1 VRRGLRGAAL
11 RLAIGWALLAIGW
24 AKPSGAER
32 PEILYMLHCQGCHL
46 ADGAGSPGSVPDLRD
61 QLGSFL
67 GVPGGR
73 EYLVRVPGSASA
85 PIDDAELASL
95 LNWMVVRFGPAEVAR
110 DFRRYSGPEVARCRA
125 SPLTDV
131 GALRA
136 RLVQQIAPDAPGS
149 P

>member
-1 VRRGLRGAAL
+1 VRRGLRRAAL
-11 RLAIGWALLAIGW
+11 RLAVGSLLLAIGG
-24 AKPSGAER
+24 AAPSAAER
-32 PEILYMLHCQGCHL
+32 PEILYMLHCRGCHL
-46 ADGAGSPGSVPDLRD
+46 PDGAGSPGSVPDLRG

-85 PIDDAELASL
+85 PVDDAELASL
-95 LNWMVVRFGPAEVAR
+95 LNWMIGRFGPAEVTR
-110 DFRRYSGPEVARCRA
+110 DFRPYSGPEVARYRA

-131 GALRA
+131 DALRA
-136 RLVQQIAPDAPGS
+136 ELVRQIAAGAPGS

>member
-1 VRRGLRGAAL
+1 MRQG
-11 RLAIGWALLAIGW
+11 LAIALLAAGL
-24 AKPSGAER
+24 AGPAAAER
-32 PEILYMLHCQGCHL
+32 PEILYMLHCRGCHL
-46 ADGAGSPGSVPDLRD
+46 PDGAGAPGSVPDLRG

-67 GVPGGR
+67 RVPGGR

-95 LNWMVVRFGPAEVAR
+95 LNWMVGRFGPAEVAG
-110 DFRRYSGPEVARCRA
+110 DFRRYSGPEVARYRA

-131 GALRA
+131 DAVRAELVARIAAGAA
-136 RLVQQIAPDAPGS
+136 AS

>member
-1 VRRGLRGAAL
+1 VSPGLRGAAL
-11 RLAIGWALLAIGW
+11 RFAIGSLLVAVGW
-24 AKPSGAER
+24 AEPSRAER
-32 PEILYMLHCQGCHL
+32 PEILYMLHCRGCHL
-46 ADGAGSPGSVPDLRD
+46 ADGAGSPGSVPDLRG
-61 QLGSFL
+61 QLGGFL

-95 LNWMVVRFGPAEVAR
+95 LNWMIGRFGPAEVAR
-110 DFRRYSGPEVARCRA
+110 DFRRYSGPEVARYRA

-131 GALRA
+131 DALRA
-136 RLVQQIAPDAPGS
+136 ELVRLIAAGAPGS